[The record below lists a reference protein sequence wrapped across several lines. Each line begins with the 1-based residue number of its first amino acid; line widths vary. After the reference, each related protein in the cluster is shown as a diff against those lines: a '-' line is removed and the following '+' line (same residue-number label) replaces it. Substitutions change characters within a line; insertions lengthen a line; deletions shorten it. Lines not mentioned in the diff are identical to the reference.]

1 MSPAASPAFSAV
13 WVIRTTLSVWRRDA
27 PVLTVVSLLFS
38 APLVPVVLAVGDT
51 SRVYVGAGGLLGLLA
66 SGALCAGVVA
76 DLRGSRPRVGEMIA
90 VALRRSG
97 SLVLASLVSGLA
109 ILLGLL
115 LLVVPGAIAWAG
127 LFVVV
132 PVLAAEPGLGSGQA
146 LRRSWELTRGRRLRV
161 LAVALSSL
169 AATLVAAMLVGVASL
184 LVFGDTRARSAIAE
198 LLVAPILGVYF
209 SVPGIAYHALCVEK
223 EGAGLDRHAAVPEP
237 GPAAREPR

>member
-1 MSPAASPAFSAV
+1 VAPPAFSTV

-27 PVLTVVSLLFS
+27 PALTVVSLLFS
-38 APLVPVVLAVGDT
+38 APLVPLVLATGDT

-97 SLVLASLVSGLA
+97 SLVLASLISGLA
-109 ILLGLL
+109 ILLGLV
-115 LLVVPGAIAWAG
+115 LLVAPGAIAWAG

-132 PVLAAEPGLGSGQA
+132 PVLAAEPERGPVQA
-146 LRRSWELTRGRRLRV
+146 LRRSWELTRGRRLGV
-161 LAVALSSL
+161 FAVALASL
-169 AATLVAAMLVGVASL
+169 AGALVAAMLVGVARL
-184 LVFGDTRARSAIAE
+184 QVFGDSRAGSAIAE
-198 LLVAPILGVYF
+198 LLLAPILGVNF

-223 EGAGLDRHAAVPEP
+223 EGAGLARPAAVPEP
-237 GPAAREPR
+237 GPAA